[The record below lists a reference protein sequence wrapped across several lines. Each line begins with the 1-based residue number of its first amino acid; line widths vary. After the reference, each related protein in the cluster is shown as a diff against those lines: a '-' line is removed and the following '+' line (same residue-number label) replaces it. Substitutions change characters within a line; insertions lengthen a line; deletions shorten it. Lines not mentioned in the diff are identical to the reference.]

1 MTKRETRASGFTRNT
16 GILPVFAWAG
26 SARYPWGPP
35 SGRPVGGDA
44 GSTRGR
50 GFTRNTVILTVF
62 AWAGS
67 ARRHGGR
74 HPGGQ
79 SVARDTATQ
88 RRRDAHRPALKA
100 RGRPCSESRRRMRA
114 QPWMAQRSRLR
125 ANGGH
130 DGRSERPATGHG
142 RPRSESF
149 EPSTGRR
156 SRRYAAIKGAKGI
169 KGQSPKGTVSGRTA
183 VVPVIPV
190 QRRLAPTLHSN
201 RSGRSRGRRR
211 GR

>member
-1 MTKRETRASGFTRNT
+1 MGAAIQAASRERCGLHSRHPARFRLGGLRPLSMGAASRE
-16 GILPVFAWAG
+16 
-26 SARYPWGPP
+26 RYGLHSSHPDRFRLGGLRPPAWGPP
-35 SGRPVGGDA
+35 SGRPVGGA
-44 GSTRGR
+44 GHS
-50 GFTRNTVILTVF
+50 
-62 AWAGS
+62 
-67 ARRHGGR
+67 
-74 HPGGQ
+74 
-79 SVARDTATQ
+79 DTATQ

-114 QPWMAQRSRLR
+114 QPWMAKRSRLR

-130 DGRSERPATGHG
+130 DGRSERPATGNG